1 LVAFNHQLINK
12 LFMKAAISGR
22 ELPAMSTPL
31 AKRKQPSTTESAERT
46 LLPVKSGRYIG
57 NRYMER
63 WGVFSSA
70 AVPEK

>member
-1 LVAFNHQLINK
+1 
-12 LFMKAAISGR
+12 MKATNSGR
-22 ELPAMSTPL
+22 EVPAHSTPL
-31 AKRKQPSTTESAERT
+31 AKRKQPTAAESAERT

-57 NRYMER
+57 NRYIER